1 MKDAE
6 TGQRGYLLTGNDAYL
21 EPYVQ
26 GSTGV
31 ARVVDRLRVLT
42 ADSASQQGRIEQASP
57 LIDAK
62 LAELK
67 RTIDLRRT
75 VSFEAALKVVETGD
89 GKRYMDDLRRVMAAM
104 DQEERTLLQER
115 GDAAEAG
122 AKRTEATIGLG
133 ALLALLAVSV
143 AGFVITR
150 SLNRQL
156 GSAVS
161 SIRSASAELEAA
173 ATQQA
178 TGSRE
183 QSSASN
189 EVSTTIR
196 ELLST
201 SGADAFVRKEDDI
214 EVILAKLAAVLR
226 RASVGTSTEPSTS
239 LLGPKKILAVDD
251 SATYLQALGDTL
263 RADGYDVI
271 LAHSGE
277 EALEL
282 LAVDSV
288 DCILLDLMM
297 PGLSG
302 QDTCSRI
309 KATPGIRNVPLLMLT
324 ALEDREAM
332 IHGLSVGADDYISKS
347 GDFEILK
354 ARMRAQIRRRHF
366 EDEIHRTR
374 EELLRKEL
382 EMAEAHAARDL
393 AETRARLVDELES
406 RNHEL
411 EAFSYSVSHDLRA
424 PLRTI
429 DGFSQALL
437 DDHADKLDEKGK
449 HYLHRVRAA
458 TTRMGELIDDLLELS
473 RVGRTELRR
482 SRFDLSTL
490 ATRVLAELGNKDP
503 ERVVET
509 HVQDGLLMEAD
520 SQLMRIVLDNLLGNA
535 WKFTMKA
542 ERATIQLGA
551 EERSGGPVYFVRD
564 NGAGFNMTFVAR
576 LFSPFQ
582 RLHSEADF
590 PGTGIGLATVH
601 RIVDRHGGRIWAEGA
616 VGAGAT
622 LYFTVPPERRVTSL
636 PEAALG
642 ERTP

>member
-1 MKDAE
+1 
-6 TGQRGYLLTGNDAYL
+6 
-21 EPYVQ
+21 
-26 GSTGV
+26 
-31 ARVVDRLRVLT
+31 
-42 ADSASQQGRIEQASP
+42 
-57 LIDAK
+57 
-62 LAELK
+62 
-67 RTIDLRRT
+67 
-75 VSFEAALKVVETGD
+75 
-89 GKRYMDDLRRVMAAM
+89 
-104 DQEERTLLQER
+104 
-115 GDAAEAG
+115 
-122 AKRTEATIGLG
+122 
-133 ALLALLAVSV
+133 
-143 AGFVITR
+143 
-150 SLNRQL
+150 
-156 GSAVS
+156 VS

-189 EVSTTIR
+189 EVS
-196 ELLST
+196 
-201 SGADAFVRKEDDI
+201 
-214 EVILAKLAAVLR
+214 
-226 RASVGTSTEPSTS
+226 SVGTSTEPSTS